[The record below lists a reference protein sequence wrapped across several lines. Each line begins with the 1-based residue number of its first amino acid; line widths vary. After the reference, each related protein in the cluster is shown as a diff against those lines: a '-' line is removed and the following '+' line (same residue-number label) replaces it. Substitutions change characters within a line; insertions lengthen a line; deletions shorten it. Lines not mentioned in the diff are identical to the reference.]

1 MFSLSEKKKKELI
14 SESDKLLSELFPLC
28 RSLTGEGL
36 RTTLKKLNEITSFKI
51 KEFKSGKE
59 YYDWKIPDEWIIR
72 EAFIRDSKGNKIIDF
87 KDNNLHVVNYSNPI
101 KANLNYFELKQ
112 KIHILADLKDAIP
125 YRTAYYSE
133 DWGFCMSSE
142 DFKKLDK
149 NDTYEVLIDS
159 EFKKGVLNYGEHTI
173 RGRNPKRTY
182 IFTSYPCHP
191 SLANDNLSGIILW
204 TLLLRELKKLDLE
217 NNYIFAIHPETIG
230 AIAYLKTN
238 EKKMKKVEAGSV
250 LTTVAGPGKYSIK
263 KSFLQNSIMDRVNLK
278 TFKDF
283 GVDYIEYDF
292 DPDAGSDERQYSS
305 QYFGIPMTSICKDKY
320 FEYDFYHTSKD
331 NLDFISSIDLI
342 ETLNLYLSSI
352 SKLERNFIYKSLN
365 PKCEPM
371 LGKRGL
377 YPSIGGQLKQN
388 SNKDNNDDDNS
399 EITLSA
405 INWLMYLCDGK
416 NDILDIAERTNLNFD
431 LVSDVAQ
438 LLEKNKLLKRLN
450 K

>member
-1 MFSLSEKKKKELI
+1 VKESQELKNIEKVF
-14 SESDKLLSELFPLC
+14 DDLFPIN
-28 RSLTGEGL
+28 RSITGEGL
-36 RTTLKKLNEITSFKI
+36 RQTLKYIKRNFFPEAEI
-51 KEFKSGKE
+51 KSVNSGQKVF
-59 YYDWKIPDEWIIR
+59 DWQVPDEWIIKD
-72 EAFIRDSKGNKIIDF
+72 AYVKNVYGKKIIDF
-87 KDNNLHVVNYSNPI
+87 KKNNLHLVSYSSPI
-101 KANLNYFELKQ
+101 NKILTKEELLSH
-112 KIHILADLKDAIP
+112 IHTLDSHPEWIP
-125 YRTAYYSE
+125 YRTTYYKKN
-133 DWGFCMSSE
+133 WGFCCAKELLAS
-142 DFKKLDK
+142 K
-149 NDTYEVLIDS
+149 
-159 EFKKGVLNYGEHTI
+159 EFKGPFEVVIESSFNIAGKLNWLEFTKIGKSKKEI
-173 RGRNPKRTY
+173 LISTY
-182 IFTSYPCHP
+182 CCHP
-191 SLANDNLSGIILW
+191 SMANDNLSGIILW
-204 TLLLRELKKLDLE
+204 TFLLRELKKLDLE

-399 EITLSA
+399 ERTLSA

-416 NDILDIAERTNLNFD
+416 NDILDIAERTDLNFD